1 MEHKDYIKIQTEAL
15 KNINSKDPGNQIR
28 FYRYETGG
36 RKYVIAL
43 NSYWLHFIPEEKFY
57 LSDAKCVAADS
68 IDRLINAF
76 NDDLYKSVRAEVT
89 DDTKNVA
96 KGIVVKL
103 KAADGNQTAWVN
115 QKYLKSFGKR
125 VKFFISGEKKPVFV
139 YDESVEHLHGL
150 ILPVRVKQEA

>member
-28 FYRYETGG
+28 FHRYETEG

-43 NSYWLHFIPEEKFY
+43 SGYWLHFIPEEEFY
-57 LSDAKCVAADS
+57 LNDAKCVAVDS
-68 IDRLINAF
+68 IDGLINAF
-76 NDDLYKSVRAEVT
+76 KDDLNKSVRAEVT
-89 DDTKNVA
+89 DDMKNVA

-103 KAADGNQTAWVN
+103 KAVDGDQTVWVN

-125 VKFFISGEKKPVFV
+125 VGFFISEEKKPVFV